1 LEVESVT
8 KKFIGVTALSK
19 VSMKIKE
26 RGIFGLIGPNGS
38 GKTTLLNV
46 INGFLRP
53 EEGQVKLKGKNLVGL
68 KPHVIAR
75 MGVGR
80 TFQFPRMFSKLSVES
95 NILVS
100 NPALEGTQKLREILE
115 TFDLSK
121 VKDKLASDLGYGQ
134 RKMLELAR
142 VLATDAQILLLDEPL
157 GGLDSKGIEKMLNC
171 IREINEQ
178 YNKIIVVVEHNLDQ
192 LFSIADYVYVLHG
205 GKKVEE
211 GTPKEIRSS
220 KILHDVYFR
229 GF

>member
-1 LEVESVT
+1 MT

-19 VSMKIKE
+19 VSIDIKE
-26 RGIFGLIGPNGS
+26 NKIFGLIGPNGS

-46 INGFLRP
+46 INGFLKP
-53 EEGQVKLKGKNLVGL
+53 EEGQVKIKGKNTIGL
-68 KPHVIAR
+68 KPHEIAR

-80 TFQFPRMFSKLSVES
+80 TFQFPRVFSKLSVES

-100 NPALEGTQKLREILE
+100 NPSLENTKKLNELLQM
-115 TFDLSK
+115 FDLMA
-121 VKDKLASDLGYGQ
+121 VKNRLASDLGYGQ
-134 RKMLELAR
+134 KKMLELAR
-142 VLATDAQILLLDEPL
+142 AMATDAWILLLDEPL
-157 GGLDSKGIEKMLNC
+157 GGLDSKSIEKMLNC
-171 IREINEQ
+171 IKDINEQ
-178 YNKIIVVVEHNLDQ
+178 YGKVILVVEHNLDQ

-211 GTPKEIRSS
+211 GTPREIKSS